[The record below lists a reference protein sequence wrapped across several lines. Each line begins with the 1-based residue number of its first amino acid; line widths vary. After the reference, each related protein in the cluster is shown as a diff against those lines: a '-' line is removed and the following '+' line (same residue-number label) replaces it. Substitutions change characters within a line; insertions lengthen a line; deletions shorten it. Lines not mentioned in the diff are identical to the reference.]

1 MKKDRLLFALALSL
15 LWSGVLTPA
24 HADEPMTAAVLDFD
38 TAPDVHG
45 PSGADIAGLLSAKL
59 SVSPSI
65 IMVER
70 GDLAK
75 VLGEQEL
82 GLSGA
87 EKSPDKVGQ
96 LVGAQVLITG
106 RVFNAG
112 SSEYMVAKVMSVET
126 GRVFGDIA
134 NFKDEADIPAAIDQ
148 IAAKIATI
156 LQNHAADLI
165 AKPDSFDEDF
175 RKLKES
181 LQGRKL
187 PSVSVA
193 IQERQIGAPAIDP
206 AAQTAIEHY
215 LQQLGFQ
222 VIDPATSDQHAD
234 IALTGEAFSELGL
247 RKGNLVS
254 CKGRVEIK
262 VTQRN
267 TGALLFTDAQTSVAF
282 DLGENSTGKAALE
295 KAAAQ
300 LLERIVHALPM
311 K

>member
-1 MKKDRLLFALALSL
+1 MKKNHLLLVLAFSL
-15 LWSGVLTPA
+15 LWSGVLISA
-24 HADEPMTAAVLDFD
+24 YADEPMTAAVLDFD

-45 PSGADIAGLLSAKL
+45 PSGSDIAGLLSAKL

-70 GDLAK
+70 GDLEK

-134 NFKDEADIPAAIDQ
+134 NFKDEADIPAGIDQ
-148 IAAKIATI
+148 IAAKITTI
-156 LQNHAADLI
+156 LQNHAADLV
-165 AKPDSFDEDF
+165 AKPDSFDENF

-181 LQGRKL
+181 LQSRKL

-193 IQERQIGAPAIDP
+193 IQERQIGVPAIDP
-206 AAQTAIEHY
+206 AAQTTIEHY
-215 LQQLGFQ
+215 LQQLGFR
-222 VIDPATSDQHAD
+222 VLDPAATDQRAD
-234 IALTGEAFSELGL
+234 ISLTGEAFSELGL
-247 RKGNLVS
+247 RKGSLVA
-254 CKGRVEIK
+254 CKARVEVK
-262 VTQRN
+262 VIRRD
-267 TGALLFTDAQTSVAF
+267 TGALLFTDAQRGVAF
-282 DLGENSTGKAALE
+282 DLGETSTGKMALE
-295 KAAAQ
+295 KTAAQ
-300 LLERIVHALPM
+300 LLLRIVPAL
-311 K
+311 KTN